1 VFPCFN
7 IFDGEPFKPVYVWS
21 PQVFLVNLKLFDG
34 LTVETDLNESIIYQD
49 IVLSQHHPNA
59 PLNIENPTNK

>member
-1 VFPCFN
+1 MFGHPKFL
-7 IFDGEPFKPVYVWS
+7 
-21 PQVFLVNLKLFDG
+21 LVNLKLFDG

-49 IVLSQHHPNA
+49 IVKKSQHHPNA